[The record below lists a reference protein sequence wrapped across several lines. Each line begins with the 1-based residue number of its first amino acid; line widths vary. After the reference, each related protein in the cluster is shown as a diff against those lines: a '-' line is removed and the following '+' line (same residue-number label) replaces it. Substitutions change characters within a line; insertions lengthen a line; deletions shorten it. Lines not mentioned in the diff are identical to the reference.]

1 MCYINILAQS
11 LQKLSKALI
20 RYDTGKKVPALDL
33 FAHVIRYLKNHLLNV
48 LDIKGTTITN
58 KDVHWVLSVP
68 AIWKKSAKQFMR
80 EAANKVKVQK
90 HKMCVGV

>member
-20 RYDTGKKVPALDL
+20 RDATGKKVPALDL

-48 LDIKGTTITN
+48 LDIKGITVTN
-58 KDVHWVLSVP
+58 KDVHWVLPVP

-90 HKMCVGV
+90 HEMCVGV